1 MARQRVLNWEKD
13 GMIRNDRYQ
22 RKDCMDL
29 VENAAICERVHVCM
43 CML

>member
-29 VENAAICERVHVCM
+29 VKNAAICERVHVCM

>member
-1 MARQRVLNWEKD
+1 MTDIKEK
-13 GMIRNDRYQ
+13 IAWI
-22 RKDCMDL
+22 L